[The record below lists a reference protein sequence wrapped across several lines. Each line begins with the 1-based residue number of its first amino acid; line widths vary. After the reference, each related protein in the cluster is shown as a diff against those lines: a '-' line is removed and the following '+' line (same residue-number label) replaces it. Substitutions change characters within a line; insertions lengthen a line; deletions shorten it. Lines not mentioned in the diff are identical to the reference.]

1 MLIKRIFTAII
12 IIFIINLLLFKSSK
26 YTFIL
31 ALFVI
36 CTISSW
42 EWSKISNLGSLFC
55 KILLLIIN
63 NVILGTLIFLIINI
77 KILYRKVLLLLLTFI
92 PVIWWL
98 VAIYLLIIH
107 TKLIKIWYRLEKIKL
122 LFGTFI
128 IIPLLY
134 NIIIIYLYYYNTGL
148 FQNALLLYLI
158 IIISCID
165 SVSFIYGSYFGY
177 KKIMPTI
184 SPNKTWEGFIV
195 GLLLSI
201 VISFILINIMF
212 NHSKLLLVIS
222 SIISLSLSI
231 IGDLTESMF
240 KRLANLKDS
249 GSILPGHGGIL
260 DRIDSFSISIPI
272 FTFLLILFS

>member
-12 IIFIINLLLFKSSK
+12 IIFVINLLLFKSSK
-26 YTFIL
+26 CTFIL
-31 ALFVI
+31 SLFVI

-42 EWSKISNLGSLFC
+42 EWSKISNLNSVFYKISL
-55 KILLLIIN
+55 LVIN
-63 NVILGTLIFLIINI
+63 NVILSILIFLIINT
-77 KILYRKVLLLLLTFI
+77 KILYRKILLLFLTFI
-92 PVIWWL
+92 PIIWWL
-98 VAIYLLIIH
+98 IAIYLLIIYN
-107 TKLIKIWYRLEKIKL
+107 KLIKIWCHLKIIKL
-122 LFGTFI
+122 LFGILI

-134 NIIIIYLYYYNTGL
+134 SIIIIYLYYYNTGL
-148 FQNALLLYLI
+148 FQNALLLYLV

-165 SVSFIYGSYFGY
+165 SVSFIYGSYLGY

-195 GLLLSI
+195 GLLSSI
-201 VISFILINIMF
+201 ILSFILINIMF
-212 NHSKLLLVIS
+212 NHNKLLLAIS

-231 IGDLTESMF
+231 IGDLIESMF

-249 GSILPGHGGIL
+249 SNILPGHGGIL

>member
-1 MLIKRIFTAII
+1 MLIKRIFTATI

-26 YTFIL
+26 YIFIL
-31 ALFVI
+31 VLFAI

-42 EWSKISNLGSLFC
+42 EWSKISNLSNFFC
-55 KILLLIIN
+55 IILLLIIN
-63 NVILGTLIFLIINI
+63 NVILGILVFLIINI
-77 KILYRKVLLLLLTFI
+77 KILYRKFLLLFLTFI
-92 PVIWWL
+92 PIIWWL
-98 VAIYLLIIH
+98 IAIYLL
-107 TKLIKIWYRLEKIKL
+107 TTYNKLIKIWHRLKIIKL
-122 LFGTFI
+122 LFSTFI

-134 NIIIIYLYYYNTGL
+134 DITIIYLYYYNIGL

-165 SVSFIYGSYFGY
+165 SASFIYGSYFGY
-177 KKIMPTI
+177 KKIMPII

-195 GLLLSI
+195 GLSSSVI
-201 VISFILINIMF
+201 ISFILINIMF
-212 NHSKLLLVIS
+212 NRSKLLLIIS
-222 SIISLSLSI
+222 SIISLLLSI

-249 GSILPGHGGIL
+249 SNILPGHGGIL
-260 DRIDSFSISIPI
+260 DRIDSFSISVPI